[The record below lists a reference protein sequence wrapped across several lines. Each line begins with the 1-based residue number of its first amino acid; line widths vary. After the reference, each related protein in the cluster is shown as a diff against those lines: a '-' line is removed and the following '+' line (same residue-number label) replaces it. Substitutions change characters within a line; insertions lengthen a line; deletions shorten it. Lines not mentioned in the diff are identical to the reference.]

1 MDKTIYNIDYWNTM
15 IRQNST
21 SAELISRIRWDFVS
35 RIKPKTVLDYGSGPG
50 WFSAFSPKDIK
61 VDTFD
66 IAPWPQTGINRKY
79 YDLITM
85 WDVIEHI
92 PDLKILNSLLNSTK
106 AVALA
111 TPVLPKGKSL
121 ITWKHYKPGEHVN
134 LFNKQSLQEY
144 FRKFGFRLVKS
155 GYPECDCGIR
165 QDIFSA
171 LFKKKTIVFTN
182 GCFDILHSGHLQLLK
197 KARSMGDRLVVAIDS
212 DEHVKSLGK
221 IPPRPINNQEFRM
234 NVLKSIKWIDEV
246 VVFDNLE
253 KVLKKVRPDV
263 LVKGGDYTVDKVVGK
278 DLVESWGGEI
288 KIIPFVEGN
297 STTAIINKIRSL

>member
-1 MDKTIYNIDYWNTM
+1 M